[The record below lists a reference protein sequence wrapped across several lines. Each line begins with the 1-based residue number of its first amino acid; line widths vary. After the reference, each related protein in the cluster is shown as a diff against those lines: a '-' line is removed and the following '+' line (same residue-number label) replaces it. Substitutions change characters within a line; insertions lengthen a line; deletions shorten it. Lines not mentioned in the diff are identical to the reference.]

1 MVDGSGERVS
11 ERERKVWKRGSFTS
25 NTSLCLSLHRCRMQ
39 SVKAGG
45 GKKAGGGQGEQQY
58 GREARRQGWMKGW
71 INKVYIKGCEKTC
84 AFLECFH
91 YLLSFEIILNR
102 SILFFFFLHL
112 RPVKFFF
119 VCNNGRRHFHWF
131 QWGSNKP
138 NECAKLGTALW
149 SGLSF
154 FFYILC

>member
-1 MVDGSGERVS
+1 MSAFQLLADGGTDVVATKKYSRHILSPSPTHTPHRLHSFSLANLQCHHSSFIKKNYIYIYIFPPATSPSGYRLASLKRSREGWMVDGSGERVS

-71 INKVYIKGCEKTC
+71 INKV
-84 AFLECFH
+84 
-91 YLLSFEIILNR
+91 
-102 SILFFFFLHL
+102 
-112 RPVKFFF
+112 
-119 VCNNGRRHFHWF
+119 
-131 QWGSNKP
+131 
-138 NECAKLGTALW
+138 
-149 SGLSF
+149 
-154 FFYILC
+154 